1 MHLRPLVLFS
11 ALSLLLISAA
21 AHAQGGCIDSPEN
34 PTVVLALIGSA
45 AAAASAVKTRLRS
58 HARSNKNR

>member
-1 MHLRPLVLFS
+1 MRFRPTLLLS
-11 ALSLLLISAA
+11 TLSLLLISAA

-34 PTVVLALIGSA
+34 PTVVLVLIGSA

-58 HARSNKNR
+58 NKNR